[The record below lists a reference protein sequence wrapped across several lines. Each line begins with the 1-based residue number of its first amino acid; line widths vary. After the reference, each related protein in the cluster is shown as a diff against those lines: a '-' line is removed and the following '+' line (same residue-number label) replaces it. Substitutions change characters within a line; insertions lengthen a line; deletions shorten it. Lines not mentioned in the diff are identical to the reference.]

1 MKTDVVFQS
10 KNKETEENTLNFFV
24 QSMYFSIFWYLL
36 EEKFDFVK
44 SIQNSYLQQDILLY
58 NSWSITTDNVIVG
71 LSNYMQ
77 STT

>member
-44 SIQNSYLQQDILLY
+44 SIQNYYLQQDILLY

-71 LSNYMQ
+71 LSNYM
-77 STT
+77 